1 MSNNVEK
8 ARGRVGERMRWL
20 IGIDGGGT
28 KTVACAAD
36 LSGRLLARA
45 EKGAANYHVIGLPA
59 FAALVAG
66 LVDELAGDAGLDRA
80 ALALVSLGLAG
91 ADRDRD
97 RDLLRGALAGLGCP
111 CLVNSDARIALA
123 AGLGDRGAGIVLIAG
138 TGSIAY
144 GRTRRGEIIRAGGWG
159 HLVSDEGSGYDIG
172 RQAIARGL
180 KAAEGRD
187 IPSPLLGRIIARL
200 GVADIAGL
208 IAFVYDPATAKAD
221 IAALAATVAAAAD
234 EGDAL
239 AAAILAD
246 AAVELAGLVASV
258 VARGFSGPAPVPVA
272 AYGGLLLASPVLRRR
287 LAALLA
293 GQAELLPP
301 GPEPVM
307 GALKIGYD
315 YLNTV

>member
-1 MSNNVEK
+1 MT
-8 ARGRVGERMRWL
+8 WL

-36 LSGRLLARA
+36 LSGRLLARV
-45 EKGAANYHVIGLPA
+45 EKGAANHHTIGLPA

-66 LVDELAGDAGLDRA
+66 IVDDLAAAAGRDKA
-80 ALALVSLGLAG
+80 DLALVSLGLAG
-91 ADRDRD
+91 ADRDR
-97 RDLLRGALAGLGCP
+97 LLLEEALAGLKLGCL
-111 CLVNSDARIALA
+111 CLVGSDARIALA
-123 AGLGDRGAGIVLIAG
+123 AGLGDRGEGIVLIAG

-144 GRTRRGEIIRAGGWG
+144 GRTRGGDIIRAGGWG

-187 IPSPLLGRIIARL
+187 IPSTLLDKIIARL
-200 GVADIAGL
+200 GVGDIAGL
-208 IAFVYDPATAKAD
+208 IAYIYSPATAKAD
-221 IAALAATVAAAAD
+221 IAALAATVAAAAQ
-234 EGDAL
+234 EGDDL

-246 AAVELAGLVASV
+246 AAVELAGLVCSV
-258 VARGFSGPAPVPVA
+258 IARGFPGPGPVPVA
-272 AYGGLLLASPVLRRR
+272 AYGGLLRGAPALRQRV
-287 LAALLA
+287 AALLA

-315 YLNTV
+315 YLNAIQNRD